1 MIHAILL
8 KEWIKWKRFG
18 LLALFLN
25 LCFTF
30 YALLR
35 LNRVINFRGVT
46 HLWEILLIKEVV
58 FIDILQYL
66 PLLTAVLA
74 GIIQFVPEM
83 QQKRL
88 KLTLHLPFPQGRM
101 ITTMTGFGLAGISII
116 FILQYILLSVYLY
129 PILAAELV
137 NRILLTALPWFL
149 AGITAYLFTVWIC
162 IEPTWKR
169 RIVDMLIATGTLR
182 IFFLSDSPQAYDSML
197 FTLILFIFCIFYF
210 PWLSVKRFIT
220 GKQD

>member
-8 KEWIKWKRFG
+8 KEWIKLKRFW
-18 LLALFLN
+18 LLALLLN
-25 LCFTF
+25 LCFTV
-30 YALLR
+30 YALLT
-35 LNRVINFRGVT
+35 LNRIVNFRGVS
-46 HLWEILLIKEVV
+46 HLWEILLMKEVV

-74 GIIQFVPEM
+74 GITQFVPEM

-88 KLTLHLPFPQGRM
+88 KLTLHLPFPQRRM
-101 ITTMTGFGLAGISII
+101 IMTMTGAGLVGIGII
-116 FILQYILLSVYLY
+116 FLWQYILLFVYLY
-129 PILAAELV
+129 PILAPELV

-169 RIVDMLIATGTLR
+169 RIINMLIVAGILR

-197 FTLILFIFCIFYF
+197 LILILFIFCILYF
-210 PWLSVKRFIT
+210 PWLSVKRFT
-220 GKQD
+220 AGKQD